1 MEDCKMN
8 KLVLLG
14 LLASAIIG
22 MNTLHARNLE
32 KTMVQAQPKSSYD
45 VSDSSISK
53 KSDSLCLKVHTLES
67 FRIKGFRFTNLD
79 GLTIITADSIT
90 SMQNMLAI
98 AVCVKN
104 VAVKNYSEKDTFGFH
119 LILTTGT
126 DTVLNRIIYTKG
138 FDIAPNDTD
147 GFVNDSSSI
156 LYRYLKK
163 GTYSCYAS
171 VIYTSRDGYFCDSI
185 VELSSKTVT
194 FYVDTKAPVRET
206 LAESTMNVFPNP
218 ASEQLNI
225 TCGEEMRSI
234 ALFNTAGQRVRQMEP
249 CGSEAQIPLSGLP
262 RGLYLLRVQTAN
274 GSAVRKV
281 VVE

>member
-1 MEDCKMN
+1 MKKIVFAM
-8 KLVLLG
+8 G
-14 LLASAIIG
+14 LLVSIFLGQNIYAQC
-22 MNTLHARNLE
+22 MDTLSI
-32 KTMVQAQPKSSYD
+32 K
-45 VSDSSISK
+45 VSDFF
-53 KSDSLCLKVHTLES
+53 S
-67 FRIKGFRFTNLD
+67 FRWKGFTYTNLKD
-79 GLTIITADSIT
+79 LTIVTADST
-90 SMQNMLAI
+90 KYSQNQLAI
-98 AVCVKN
+98 DVDIEN
-104 VAVKNYSEKDTFGFH
+104 VSNKTYSKQDTFGFH
-119 LILTTGT
+119 VVLTTGN
-126 DTVLNRIIYTKG
+126 DTLLDKRFYC
-138 FDIAPNDTD
+138 DRMELAPGDTD
-147 GFVNDSSSI
+147 GVANDSTTI
-156 LYRYLKK
+156 LYSFLKK
-163 GTYSCYAS
+163 GTYKVYAS

-274 GSAVRKV
+274 GNAVKKV

>member
-1 MEDCKMN
+1 MKKIVVIISFFLSILAIGQDAYSQCN
-8 KLVLLG
+8 NRLLFQVG
-14 LLASAIIG
+14 GFESDKVVNGFAY
-22 MNTLHARNLE
+22 
-32 KTMVQAQPKSSYD
+32 YD
-45 VSDSSISK
+45 
-53 KSDSLCLKVHTLES
+53 
-67 FRIKGFRFTNLD
+67 LD
-79 GLTIITADSIT
+79 GLTIRTSDSVP
-90 SMQNMLAI
+90 QNYLAI
-98 AVCVKN
+98 GVLLINKGDKKFAK
-104 VAVKNYSEKDTFGFH
+104 KDTVVYNMI
-119 LILTTGT
+119 LIGNG
-126 DTVLNRIIYTKG
+126 DTIRSNNIYHQMT
-138 FDIAPNDTD
+138 FDWMPGDTIGLLD
-147 GFVNDSSSI
+147 DSCFFR
-156 LYRYLKK
+156 LYKLKK
-163 GTYSCYAS
+163 GTYKVYAS